1 MISKWPVVNLVD
13 WVGNACASLRWEG
26 NSQIPVSVTFP
37 SRQKNTSYLFS
48 PRSAWFDYL
57 AHECRDQPV
66 ITFLINTLGKLSFF
80 LGIDKT
86 VFVGNYPISTSIWS
100 IEQENELLRIVNEM
114 RQLYPSYYIGIRNLL
129 PHRHPALIAQLKSLG
144 YYGIPSRV
152 IYEFDLRGEVPQIP
166 SHLKRDIALLKKRN
180 LEVEIKAGLDRDSL
194 MRIQD
199 LYQKIYLDKHS
210 LLNPQYTQK
219 FFDDI
224 VNRGTMCCLLIRNPS
239 GQICSFALLQATNQ
253 MLTVP
258 ALGYDQSMDLDG
270 SYRVLFAAIYS
281 HAKNKRALLNYS
293 SGAGDFKRKRGGTAH
308 LEYTYLASPIQ
319 GNSIQ
324 KYILKMVAN
333 KCLTIKAEDL
343 IRFGA

>member
-1 MISKWPVVNLVD
+1 MVNLVD
-13 WVGNACASLRWEG
+13 WVSNACASLRWEG
-26 NSQIPVSVTFP
+26 KSQIPVSVTLP

-57 AHECRDQPV
+57 AHECRDQPA
-66 ITFLINTLGKLSFF
+66 IAFLINTLGKLFFF

-86 VFVGNYPISTSIWS
+86 VFVGNYPVSTSIWS
-100 IEQENELLRIVNEM
+100 TEQENELLRIVDEM

-129 PHRHPALIAQLKSLG
+129 PHRHKALIAQLKTLG

-152 IYEFDLRGEVPQIP
+152 IYEFDLRGEIPQMP
-166 SHLKRDIALLKKRN
+166 SHLKRDLALLKKLN
-180 LEVEIKAGLDRDSL
+180 LEVEIKTRLDRDSL
-194 MRIQD
+194 TRIQD
-199 LYQKIYLDKHS
+199 LYEKIYLDKHS

-224 VNRGTMCCLLIRNPS
+224 VNHGTMSCLLIRNPS

-253 MLTVP
+253 TLTVP
-258 ALGYDQSMDLDG
+258 ALGYDQLMDLDG

>member
-1 MISKWPVVNLVD
+1 MVNLVD

-37 SRQKNTSYLFS
+37 SREKNTSYLFS

-180 LEVEIKAGLDRDSL
+180 LEVEIKARLDRDSL

-224 VNRGTMCCLLIRNPS
+224 VNRGTMSCLLIRNPS